1 MFCDIPHSTRVGSIP
16 SSSGHPL
23 AEPHGESAL
32 GAEAGPR
39 SAYGSPHLPD
49 HPVDPGRL
57 VHGVSDQMLR
67 ELRFQLNTIFTLAP
81 FLFSGVIAFIGLGSY
96 ASVVVRLLFFS
107 LHLVVAGIVVGA
119 MFPISLRLFRG
130 NKVSSMFFIDLVG
143 CALAPVGFWIAM
155 SMQGIPLVAA
165 AGTGSYLAAAGILF
179 VRGR

>member
-1 MFCDIPHSTRVGSIP
+1 M
-16 SSSGHPL
+16 
-23 AEPHGESAL
+23 
-32 GAEAGPR
+32 AGPR

-49 HPVDPGRL
+49 HPFDPGRL
-57 VHGVSDQMLR
+57 VHGVADQVLR

-96 ASVVVRLLFFS
+96 TSVVVRLLFFS
-107 LHLVVAGIVVGA
+107 LHLAVAGIVVGA

-165 AGTGSYLAAAGILF
+165 AGTGSITPLKHNRPYPPITALF
-179 VRGR
+179 PCWCQHPNWIRTFTFPLRK